1 MKFALTRD
9 KAFPIIFLMF
19 ILLHLFMMGGLR
31 IFPFLDVPN
40 HLAAST
46 IYRYYGEPTNS
57 FSENFAVSMYVRP
70 NIFHFLL
77 CAQDVFPDVETAN
90 RFFYCLY
97 VLLLPLS
104 VLLLIRKLGGNPW
117 AALMSFLFIYNFN
130 VSYGFT
136 GFTIAIP
143 SALLLF
149 YFMLGYLE
157 DRHPARGAL
166 LAGFFMLLFFMH
178 IIPTVLMLMVFALC
192 CILGRGRGLKRI
204 LGDGLVVLPV
214 LLLIFVWWRFNTTH
228 SSRETLGH
236 FFVYY
241 QSGYFRTLLK
251 RGSLLFLDNF
261 SLYEGIAGCLVA
273 SLISVIVTA
282 PVLYMVFFRRKK
294 FLEITWREKYL
305 PLYVFVFGSL
315 FCFLFLPQDIPDE
328 IHLFYQRFSVFF
340 FLGVILLTSL
350 IISKKKG
357 SFEIAALCLLCL
369 LHYGA
374 WSDYFRQFSREVR
387 TFTAGILPDDARN
400 KKLAG
405 LIFDYRFRGRPIY
418 IHFPDYYTVWKRGVA
433 CTFLIDCG
441 LGSFGS
447 TKRKAG
453 KQVLPEYLRWIGKD
467 NYYDGRYE
475 KIGYLLVRGKMPDEI
490 RGQLSG
496 FNKVKQ
502 QGKWRLY
509 QNTDRAESILD

>member
-40 HLAAST
+40 HLASAS

-57 FSENFAVSMYVRP
+57 FFENFAVSMYVRP

-282 PVLYMVFFRRKK
+282 PVLYMVFSAARSFWKSPGGRNIFRCM
-294 FLEITWREKYL
+294 FLYSARC
-305 PLYVFVFGSL
+305 FVF
-315 FCFLFLPQDIPDE
+315 CFFLRIFPT
-328 IHLFYQRFSVFF
+328 RFICSTSVFPF
-340 FLGVILLTSL
+340 F
-350 IISKKKG
+350 
-357 SFEIAALCLLCL
+357 SF
-369 LHYGA
+369 
-374 WSDYFRQFSREVR
+374 W
-387 TFTAGILPDDARN
+387 
-400 KKLAG
+400 
-405 LIFDYRFRGRPIY
+405 
-418 IHFPDYYTVWKRGVA
+418 VWF
-433 CTFLIDCG
+433 C
-441 LGSFGS
+441 
-447 TKRKAG
+447 
-453 KQVLPEYLRWIGKD
+453 
-467 NYYDGRYE
+467 
-475 KIGYLLVRGKMPDEI
+475 
-490 RGQLSG
+490 
-496 FNKVKQ
+496 
-502 QGKWRLY
+502 
-509 QNTDRAESILD
+509 